1 MDMATWSIMSRT
13 VDIDYQEL
21 RNAAQ
26 RLLNRANKGR
36 KVTLKVSDCTPDGDW
51 VIVMVTPARGTI
63 RAYDFVEILTAV
75 EEKLQGQGYD
85 RVRVL
90 PAFPGD

>member
-1 MDMATWSIMSRT
+1 MSKT
-13 VDIDYQEL
+13 VEVNYKEL
-21 RNAAQ
+21 RNVTQ
-26 RLLNRANKGR
+26 QLLNRATKGR
-36 KVTLKVSDCTPDGDW
+36 KYSLKVTDCSPDEDW
-51 VIVMVTPARGTI
+51 VVVMVTPTRGTV

-75 EEKLQGQGYD
+75 EEQLQGQGYD